1 MFKRCPNNLHIC
13 FVRFKRMSFVLIF
26 NLAFDVY
33 QYLFDT
39 CLYIFVYMGCENI
52 AGFLFS
58 NGSLNDFIFK
68 GSSTKENTRK
78 KEGK

>member
-1 MFKRCPNNLHIC
+1 
-13 FVRFKRMSFVLIF
+13 
-26 NLAFDVY
+26 
-33 QYLFDT
+33 
-39 CLYIFVYMGCENI
+39 MGCENI